1 MEGSLSISPVDMS
14 ALISQW
20 RLRYYIGVKIAA
32 MPTLLC
38 LALLAAA
45 SLFAAPAKA
54 GGLQLPPEAK
64 QGLDLLYSGQADQAI
79 QIARQMEKD
88 RPDFPLGYLLEAESR
103 WWQIYCAACEI
114 KWNMIDAWDEPRGLQ
129 DDDYLALTD
138 KAIALAEMHIA
149 ESDTAEMELYD
160 GMGWML
166 RTRLTGLR
174 GEHRVTANAG
184 VKTRTHMLRCLQ
196 LDPQMSDAYVGLG
209 LYNYYVDAM
218 SGLAKILRFFMGI
231 PGGSKQEGIRQ
242 LRIAMEQGTLTS
254 VEARFN
260 LAKDLRT
267 FDLNYTDGLDVV
279 GPLVAVYPRNPYF
292 HLLTGD
298 LQAKLGRRDAATMNF
313 HAAEQLT
320 APNSPCAAHIHSI
333 VAQAIALITPKT

>member
-1 MEGSLSISPVDMS
+1 M
-14 ALISQW
+14 
-20 RLRYYIGVKIAA
+20 KIAA
-32 MPTLLC
+32 LSTCLC
-38 LALLAAA
+38 FVLLAAA

-54 GGLQLPPEAK
+54 QGLQLPQEAK
-64 QGLDLLYSGQADQAI
+64 QGLDLLYSGQTDRAI
-79 QIARQMEKD
+79 QIARQMEKE
-88 RPDFPLGYLLEAESR
+88 RPDHPLGYLLEAESR
-103 WWQIYCAACEI
+103 WWQIYCAACDI

-174 GEHRVTANAG
+174 GQHRATANAG
-184 VKTRTHMLRCLQ
+184 LKTRAHMLRCLQ

-218 SGLAKILRFFMGI
+218 SGLAKVLRFFMGI
-231 PGGSKQEGIRQ
+231 PGGSKQEGIRE
-242 LRIAMEQGTLTS
+242 LRIAMEQGTLTR

-267 FDLNYTDGLDVV
+267 FDLNYAGALDVAT
-279 GPLVAVYPRNPYF
+279 PLVTEYPQNPFF
-292 HLLTGD
+292 HLLVGD
-298 LQAKLGRRDAATMNF
+298 VQAKLGRRDPATMSF
-313 HAAEQLT
+313 HMAEQLT
-320 APNSPCAAHIHSI
+320 VPNSPCAVHIHG
-333 VAQAIALITPKT
+333 VVVRALALIGVKS